1 MNGKPK
7 LFAIFFRTEAGREPV
22 REWLQ
27 GLDKSDKQRIGV
39 DIEKVRFLWPCGSNF
54 DDFLKEE
61 GIFEEVT
68 ALAQKELE
76 VLRDANPLE
85 SDDTS
90 EPPSNLRSRIGRFF
104 RRVRHA
110 MNL

>member
-1 MNGKPK
+1 MENG
-7 LFAIFFRTEAGREPV
+7 EPSSM
-22 REWLQ
+22 
-27 GLDKSDKQRIGV
+27 KKNKYS
-39 DIEKVRFLWPCGSNF
+39 GSSF

-68 ALAQKELE
+68 AIAQKELE
-76 VLRDANPLE
+76 VSHNKDSLE

-90 EPPSNLRSRIGRFF
+90 ELPNNVWRRIGRFF
-104 RRVRHA
+104 RRIRHA